1 MEEYLGNTGLLG
13 TDDLPVIPDKKEV
26 FKEAV
31 CECPV
36 CRLEGRDGKIYEGEK
51 SFYCSRHTDKKCD
64 FLLYKNNIEKLT
76 RRQISRD
83 DVKRICEHGSLK
95 TTCTK
100 INDDNAT
107 YEGIFTLKPMG
118 KYLGLKLSLYGMDDE
133 RWISV

>member
-1 MEEYLGNTGLLG
+1 MEGYFSNTGLFG
-13 TDDLPVIPDKKEV
+13 TEDIPLMPDKKDV

-31 CECPV
+31 CDCPI
-36 CRLEGRDGKIYEGEK
+36 CKLEGREGKIYEGDK
-51 SFYCSRHTDKKCD
+51 SFYCSLHVNRKCE

-76 RRQISRD
+76 RRMLSRD
-83 DVKRICEHGSLK
+83 DVRKLCEQGSLK
-95 TTCTK
+95 TVCTK
-100 INDDNAT
+100 INDDSSN

>member
-1 MEEYLGNTGLLG
+1 MQENIKNDSLMGDE
-13 TDDLPVIPDKKEV
+13 DIPVIFDRKNI

-31 CECPV
+31 CICPI

-51 SFYCSRHTDKKCD
+51 SYYCSNHTEKKCD

-76 RRQISRD
+76 RKMITREDVRQI
-83 DVKRICEHGSLK
+83 CNNGSLK

-100 INDDNAT
+100 INDENST
-107 YEGIFTLKPMG
+107 YEGVFTLKPMG